1 MTARTR
7 SLPGVL
13 VCLVIVAAACGTAD
27 PPPSPPPAQAVEARS
42 GTGPMAA
49 SNPAHDEATAP
60 ARQSRALRGPVR
72 LDGRAFADDG
82 GPRPALGASLFWL
95 AWGYRHDRDRVD
107 RNLRW
112 LAERGV
118 DFVRAF
124 AEVCGDSWSDRE
136 VRPDWTD
143 YTETLRGST
152 RLAMQHGLRVEWTLF
167 AGGCY
172 DASPGWL
179 AAADT
184 MIEALRPVVDGVQFV
199 EVTNEEQLPDRRV
212 VREIGR
218 RVRERLW
225 VEVALTGTP
234 AHALPPIYAGS
245 AATVATVHFDRR
257 GGDRGWLTARQSWDY
272 WNIPDMPPA
281 FVNNEP
287 AGIDGS
293 VREENDPVK
302 LASDALVTW
311 LAGGA
316 AYVLHHGAGIYGR
329 DYVRPGVGHRFANVW
344 EQPNAEDALRL
355 ITRVRDV
362 LPADV
367 ANWTR
372 ADNLGAPPQPS
383 PPFRF
388 SRDQI
393 NTGALRERGLV
404 RAFTAQ
410 RDGEFCT
417 VILGVRGEVAAEPT
431 RPVTATVRD
440 LRDWVARPWAGRLV
454 GSDSAYL
461 VLGRDAR

>member
-1 MTARTR
+1 MTAMVH
-7 SLPGVL
+7 SLRGVL
-13 VCLVIVAAACGTAD
+13 PCVVIVAVACGGAA
-27 PPPSPPPAQAVEARS
+27 PPPAPAAPAVETAAPIVPEGAIDSVRQAVGDPSPQARV
-42 GTGPMAA
+42 P
-49 SNPAHDEATAP
+49 
-60 ARQSRALRGPVR
+60 RGRVR
-72 LDGRAFADDG
+72 LDGRAFVDDG

-124 AEVCGDSWSDRE
+124 AEVCGDTWSDRE
-136 VRPDWTD
+136 VRPDRND
-143 YTETLRGST
+143 YAETLRGST

-172 DASPGWL
+172 DSPAGWL

-212 VREIGR
+212 VREIAG
-218 RVRERLW
+218 RVREQLG

-245 AATVATVHFDRR
+245 AATLATVHFDRS
-257 GGDRGWLTARQSWDY
+257 GGDRGWLTARRSWDY
-272 WNIPDMPPA
+272 WSLPDMPPA

-311 LAGGA
+311 IAGGA

-329 DYVRPGVGHRFANVW
+329 DYVRPGVGPRLGNVW
-344 EQPNAEDALRL
+344 EQPTADEALRL
-355 ITRVRDV
+355 ISRVRDV
-362 LPADV
+362 LPRDI

-372 ADNLGAPPQPS
+372 ADNLGAPPQPL

-393 NTGALRERGLV
+393 NTGALRERGLI

-417 VILGVRGEVAAEPT
+417 VILGVHGEVVAEPV

-440 LRDWVARPWAGRLV
+440 LREWVARPWTGRLA
-454 GSDSAYL
+454 GTDSAYL
-461 VLGRDAR
+461 VQGRETR

>member
-1 MTARTR
+1 MTPMVH
-7 SLPGVL
+7 SLWGVL
-13 VCLVIVAAACGTAD
+13 PCVVIVAAACGSAA
-27 PPPSPPPAQAVEARS
+27 PPPA
-42 GTGPMAA
+42 
-49 SNPAHDEATAP
+49 PAAP
-60 ARQSRALRGPVR
+60 AAEAAVPVVPAPAITSMHQPADGSRQSRVPRGRVR
-72 LDGRAFADDG
+72 LDGRAFVDDG

-124 AEVCGDSWSDRE
+124 AEVCGDTWSDRE
-136 VRPDWTD
+136 VRPDWND
-143 YTETLRGST
+143 YAETLRGST

-172 DASPGWL
+172 DSPPGWL

-199 EVTNEEQLPDRRV
+199 EVTNEEQLPDRQV
-212 VREIGR
+212 VREIAG
-218 RVRERLW
+218 RVREQLK

-245 AATVATVHFDRR
+245 AATVATVHFDRS
-257 GGDRGWLTARQSWDY
+257 GGDRGWLTARRSWDY
-272 WNIPDMPPA
+272 WGLPDMPPA

-344 EQPNAEDALRL
+344 EQPTAEDALRL
-355 ITRVRDV
+355 ITRVRDA
-362 LPADV
+362 LPPDV

-372 ADNLGAPPQPS
+372 ADNLGAPSQPS

-410 RDGEFCT
+410 RNGEFCT
-417 VILGVRGEVAAEPT
+417 VILGAHGEIAAEPT
-431 RPVTATVRD
+431 RPVAATVRD
-440 LRDWVARPWAGRLV
+440 LREWVARPWTGRLV
-454 GSDSAYL
+454 GTDSAYL
-461 VLGRDAR
+461 VQGRETR